1 MLDRDGCHQ
10 RHANRGR
17 IRQIAGT
24 LGAAMMLFLLAT
36 MLNTFGLGPAFRL
49 LLSRSII
56 IIGAIALAGGNRT
69 VR

>member
-1 MLDRDGCHQ
+1 
-10 RHANRGR
+10 
-17 IRQIAGT
+17 
-24 LGAAMMLFLLAT
+24 MMLFLLAT

-49 LLSRSII
+49 LLSRSNI

>member
-1 MLDRDGCHQ
+1 
-10 RHANRGR
+10 
-17 IRQIAGT
+17 
-24 LGAAMMLFLLAT
+24 MMLFLLAT

-56 IIGAIALAGGNRT
+56 IIIGAIALAGGNRT

>member
-1 MLDRDGCHQ
+1 
-10 RHANRGR
+10 
-17 IRQIAGT
+17 
-24 LGAAMMLFLLAT
+24 MMLFLLAT

-56 IIGAIALAGGNRT
+56 IGAIALAGGNRT

>member
-1 MLDRDGCHQ
+1 
-10 RHANRGR
+10 
-17 IRQIAGT
+17 
-24 LGAAMMLFLLAT
+24 MMLFLLAT

-56 IIGAIALAGGNRT
+56 IIGAIALAGSNRT